1 MNVRPGATQLSQT
14 ESDERMDPAF
24 TALVLVGLQNEYF
37 APDGR
42 LRGDIDSGEAADQVL
57 AATVELVDR
66 LAGTAVLLVSTPIVF
81 TPTYE
86 ELIDPVGLLA
96 AIKAKGA
103 FQRGTEG
110 AQTAAELERFGA
122 KIVEVAGRR
131 GLNAFSGTG
140 LADLLAGRGIV
151 DVVLAGALACVNVDS
166 TARSAHQRG
175 YRVTV
180 LSDCTL
186 SRTRSEHDLF
196 CRRIFPLYAEVVTLA
211 QLLDRLGL
219 AVAEKR

>member
-1 MNVRPGATQLSQT
+1 MNVRPGATQLNQT
-14 ESDERMDPAF
+14 ESDERMSPAL
-24 TALVLVGLQNEYF
+24 TAVVLVGIQNEYF
-37 APDGR
+37 APHGN

-57 AATVELVDR
+57 AATVALVDR
-66 LAGTAVLLVSTPIVF
+66 LAGTAVLLVATPIVF

-86 ELIDPVGLLA
+86 ELVDPVGLLA
-96 AIKAKGA
+96 AIKTKSA
-103 FQRGTEG
+103 FQQGTEG
-110 AQTAAELERFGA
+110 ARPAAELGRFA
-122 KIVEVAGRR
+122 ARIVEVAGRR

-140 LADLLAGRGIV
+140 LDDLLAGRGIV

-166 TARSAHQRG
+166 TARSAHQLG

-196 CRRIFPLYAEVVTLA
+196 CRRIFPLYAEVVTST

-219 AVAEKR
+219 VAAGRR